1 MNQKLKALEGI
12 ALTAQ
17 QNAGR
22 AWADLC
28 AASAA
33 DRAEM
38 QANYDAALATQN
50 ATYADWAVAA
60 EH

>member
-1 MNQKLKALEGI
+1 MTTNLKSLESI

-28 AASAA
+28 AATDA

-50 ATYADWAVAA
+50 TTYSAWVAA
-60 EH
+60 Q